1 MALGG
6 LEVVSESL
14 PFAAKDRPGPGK
26 PARGKAAASPMVV
39 PSLVPVHEAAP
50 GAAEIGEP
58 AAPAPRSA
66 RDHYLEQRQRL
77 VMVSR
82 SQTMALRHL
91 VMQRR
96 TNEELQNSFLELE
109 RRLHP
114 SASNLDLL
122 FADERQ
128 SAEARLTLGWG
139 SPGLAQTL
147 PVASAGVS
155 AIALSLFAV
164 AARPEAALR
173 IHLCALEEQYVI
185 DRWTIP
191 LSRLNAGWTM
201 LALTRALVG
210 SPQTLEL
217 RLDLDGQADSA
228 VSLHL
233 GASQPVVQFQVR
245 NALTSVPFV
254 ENGVSMQVWCGDPF
268 GTGATKADL
277 IVADPRPQGAG
288 PGRYSL
294 VTPALLS
301 GVTRVKTT
309 EAGLSFNPVSFV
321 PYRAAIACHPPTS
334 GVTIA
339 GVSLPALAGICGISS
354 TIEVG
359 NEMSRPV
366 EFALAVA
373 SSEERARGLLEGRFE
388 PGEGEAISDWSGAVF
403 GTPATISVSFKPAE
417 RSTPRAYLST
427 RMAGEGSND
436 FAWARFRNLSFALAT
451 A

>member
-6 LEVVSESL
+6 LEVVSESI
-14 PFAAKDRPGPGK
+14 PFAAKDRPGSGK
-26 PARGKAAASPMVV
+26 PARPKAVAPSPVPVVPEPVSPEPEAAAT
-39 PSLVPVHEAAP
+39 
-50 GAAEIGEP
+50 
-58 AAPAPRSA
+58 PAPRSA
-66 RDHYLEQRQRL
+66 REHYLEQRQRL
-77 VMVSR
+77 ITVSR
-82 SQTMALRHL
+82 SQTLALRHL
-91 VMQRR
+91 VNQRR
-96 TNEELQNSFLELE
+96 ANEELQNSFLELE
-109 RRLHP
+109 RRLSP
-114 SASNLDLL
+114 IASNLELV

-139 SPGLAQTL
+139 SPGLAQVL
-147 PVASAGVS
+147 PVASDGVS
-155 AIALSLFAV
+155 AIALSLFGV
-164 AARPEAALR
+164 AARPDAVIR
-173 IHLCALEEQYVI
+173 IHLCSTEEQFVI

-191 LSRLNAGWTM
+191 LSRLSTGWTM

-210 SPQTLEL
+210 PPRTLEL
-217 RLDLDGQADSA
+217 RFDLDGQADSA

-233 GASQPVVQFQVR
+233 GAPQPVVQFQVR
-245 NALTSVPFV
+245 NALTGVPFV

-268 GTGATKADL
+268 GTQAIKGDL

-294 VTPALLS
+294 VTPSLLS
-301 GVTRVKTT
+301 GVSRVKTT

-321 PYRAAIACHPPTS
+321 PYRAAIACHPPSS

-339 GVSLPALAGICGISS
+339 SVPLPVIHRICGLAS

-373 SSEERARGLLEGRFE
+373 GDEERAQGLLEGRFD
-388 PGEGEAISDWSGAVF
+388 PAEGEAVSEWTGAAF
-403 GTPATISVSFKPAE
+403 GVPATISMSFKPNE
-417 RSTPRAYLST
+417 RGTERAYLST
-427 RMAGEGSND
+427 RMAGKGGND
-436 FAWARFRNLSFALAT
+436 FAWARFRNLSFAMAT